1 MTFCNQNRVNCEKV
15 WIELERDNDNLTQNI
30 LLWMMENVCREL
42 SPGHGQSNRTKR
54 ESTTSMETPNYLE
67 SEYTFVKQY
76 MSLFED
82 TRRSLGHDFD
92 SLIKSCTF
100 RGKNCLNIRSLSR
113 IVMGR
118 DLTWSL

>member
-42 SPGHGQSNRTKR
+42 SLGRSQSNRNKR
-54 ESTTSMETPNYLE
+54 ESTATMETPDYLE

-82 TRRSLGHDFD
+82 TRRSIGHDFD
-92 SLIKSCTF
+92 SMTKSCTF

-113 IVMGR
+113 TVIGR
-118 DLTWSL
+118 DLTLSL